1 MYVHQGERLQKKKR
15 REDGGVG
22 GVGVVG
28 GGIRSTKGGVCK
40 NAKPWFTS
48 AGS

>member
-1 MYVHQGERLQKKKR
+1 MEGGSVRGGREGEEEGSER
-15 REDGGVG
+15 G
-22 GVGVVG
+22 
-28 GGIRSTKGGVCK
+28 SMKGGVCK